1 MNRHSTKGGIQ
12 VANKYIKRCSVSLA
26 TREMQVD
33 TTKRYY
39 RKPIRMTEMEN
50 SDNTRCV
57 RKDAEKLDHLYIADR
72 NVDGT
77 APLKHLV
84 VS

>member
-1 MNRHSTKGGIQ
+1 
-12 VANKYIKRCSVSLA
+12 
-26 TREMQVD
+26 MQVE